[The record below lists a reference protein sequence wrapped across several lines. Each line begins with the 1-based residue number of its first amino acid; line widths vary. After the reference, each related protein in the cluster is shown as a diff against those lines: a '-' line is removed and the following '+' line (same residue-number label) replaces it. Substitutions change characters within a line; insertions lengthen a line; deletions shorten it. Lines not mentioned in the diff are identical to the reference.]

1 MLSLKILSQNFQPH
15 FPFCPRTMP
24 FEPTELMMF
33 DTYISL
39 LNFYDNTNVLSKVSF
54 MEYVW
59 HWNL

>member
-1 MLSLKILSQNFQPH
+1 
-15 FPFCPRTMP
+15 
-24 FEPTELMMF
+24 MMF

-59 HWNL
+59 SRDIGTFGANWLTKLGNVGIV